1 MKRKLITLIFIHSAL
16 LAPLPAS
23 RAQQPDNAPRPPTKQ
38 DVSQVS
44 SVELPRGKLI
54 ERVSVKHDPAQSYAL
69 YLPSNYTPEK
79 RWPILYCF
87 DPSARGAIPVERFRA
102 AAERYGWIVAGSN
115 NSRNG
120 PLKPSLAATA
130 AMWDDTHAR
139 LSVDARRIYTT
150 GFSGGA
156 RNAVRVGFLCRDCL
170 AGVIACGAGFP
181 VEIEPSASVPFP
193 VFALAGTNDFNF
205 PELKRLSEL
214 LAKFSI
220 PHRFEVFDGGHE
232 WPTAELCTEA
242 VEWMEI
248 QAMKSARRQRDEQL
262 LEQLWTRRTAQARA
276 FEESRKPVEAH
287 RIYRALSADFAGLRE
302 TNEPERKAAQ
312 LRETKEVKR
321 ALEEENAQVRQQ
333 QRKTSELVALLDKR
347 QDPDEGAIAAVD
359 FRRSI
364 ADLRKTA
371 RGAVDT
377 GERRV
382 ARRILHQM
390 FAHYYE
396 GALNQRER
404 GDNYSLAAAT
414 LEIAAEI
421 AADNP
426 HVFYELARTYALN
439 RERRKALEALKKAVG
454 KGFDDAARLD
464 AEEAFKQIRGAPE
477 YKEILDTLN
486 RKR

>member
-1 MKRKLITLIFIHSAL
+1 LKRKLIALLFIHSAL
-16 LAPLPAS
+16 LAPLPTS
-23 RAQQPDNAPRPPTKQ
+23 RAQKPEAAPLPLTTRDSSQ
-38 DVSQVS
+38 DS
-44 SVELPRGKLI
+44 SGELPRGKLI
-54 ERVSVKHDPAQSYAL
+54 EKVLVKNDPAQSYAL
-69 YLPSNYTPEK
+69 YLPSNYTPQK
-79 RWPILYCF
+79 RWPILYGF
-87 DPSARGAIPVERFRA
+87 DPAARGSLPVERFRA
-102 AAERYGWIVAGSN
+102 AAERYGWIIAGSN

-139 LSVDARRIYTT
+139 LSVDSRRVYTT

-205 PELKRLSEL
+205 PELTRLSEL
-214 LAKFSI
+214 LDKFHV
-220 PHRFEVFDGGHE
+220 PQRFEVFDGGHE

-248 QAMKSARRQRDEQL
+248 QAMKSARRPRDEQL
-262 LEQLWTRRTAQARA
+262 LDQLWTRRTTQARA
-276 FEESRKPVEAH
+276 LEDARKPFAAY
-287 RIYRALSADFAGLRE
+287 RIYRALSADFEGLRE
-302 TNEPERKAAQ
+302 TNEQERREAQ

-321 ALEEENAQVRQQ
+321 ALEEENSQVRQQ
-333 QRKTSELVALLDKR
+333 QRITGELVALLDKR

-371 RGAVDT
+371 RGAEDT

-382 ARRILHQM
+382 ARRVLHQM
-390 FAHYYE
+390 FARYYE

-404 GDNYSLAAAT
+404 RDNYALAAAT

-426 HVFYELARTYALN
+426 HVFYELACTYALN
-439 RERRKALEALKKAVG
+439 RERRKALEALKKAVE
-454 KGFDDAARLD
+454 KGFDDPARLD
-464 AEEAFKQIRGAPE
+464 AEEAFKSIQGDAA
-477 YKEILDTLN
+477 YKEILDTLK